1 MLVNR
6 QQEWIEYPQPERVK
20 EAVAVPASR
29 PDNGLKRKCLQIILL
44 VAVAAMLVTIQSEI
58 TVRAGY
64 DLVDQKAQSAKLE
77 KENELLR
84 LDVARLKSPERI
96 QQIATRELGMVM
108 PQNTYYATNSVKTE
122 SNQASAEVAGNRP
135 AKGIVI
141 VNKAEAS
148 KATKN

>member
-6 QQEWIEYPQPERVK
+6 KQEWDQYPQPERVQK
-20 EAVAVPASR
+20 TVAAVSPR
-29 PDNGLKRKCLQIILL
+29 QDNGLKRKCLQIILL
-44 VAVAAMLVTIQSEI
+44 VAAAAMMVTIQSEI

-64 DLVDQKAQSAKLE
+64 DLVELKAQAAKLE

-96 QQIATRELGMVM
+96 QQLATRELGMVM
-108 PQNTYYATNSVKTE
+108 PQNTYYATAKP
-122 SNQASAEVAGNRP
+122 ASSQDTGEVAANQP

-141 VNKAEAS
+141 VNKAEAR
-148 KATKN
+148 KAH

>member
-6 QQEWIEYPQPERVK
+6 KQEWDQYPQSERV
-20 EAVAVPASR
+20 ERAVAVAPR
-29 PDNGLKRKCLQIILL
+29 QDNGLKRRCLQIILL
-44 VAVAAMLVTIQSEI
+44 VAAVAMIVTIHSAI
-58 TVRAGY
+58 SVRAGY
-64 DLVDQKAQSAKLE
+64 DLVDMKAQAAKLE

-96 QQIATRELGMVM
+96 QGIATRELGMVM
-108 PQNTYYATNSVKTE
+108 PQNTYYATAKPE
-122 SNQASAEVAGNRP
+122 SGQTAGEVAASQP

-148 KATKN
+148 KAR

>member
-6 QQEWIEYPQPERVK
+6 KQEWVESPQPERFNK
-20 EAVAVPASR
+20 TAAVASVR
-29 PDNGLKRKCLQIILL
+29 QDNGFKRKCLQVILL
-44 VAVAAMLVTIQSEI
+44 VVAAAMLVTIQSEVS
-58 TVRAGY
+58 VRAGY
-64 DLVDQKAQSAKLE
+64 DLVDLKDQAAKLE

-84 LDVARLKSPERI
+84 LDIARLKSPERI

-108 PQNTYYATNSVKTE
+108 PQNTYYATTKTE
-122 SNQASAEVAGNRP
+122 PSQATSDVAGNRP

-148 KATKN
+148 KAH